1 MKHISFAWFIM
12 FLLKVFHITS
22 FEGFFVPSN
31 VDQTGLSL
39 SPGRRIYHILPM
51 RFCDVLVIL
60 PTLEVD
66 WQLIGSQCF
75 IIPLHTMLGTG
86 DPLRSH

>member
-1 MKHISFAWFIM
+1 MRNISFAWFTM
-12 FLLKVFHITS
+12 FILKVFHITT

-39 SPGRRIYHILPM
+39 SPGRRIYQILPM
-51 RFCDVLVIL
+51 RFCDILVIP
-60 PTLEVD
+60 PTLVVD

-75 IIPLHTMLGTG
+75 IIPLHTMLAAS

>member
-60 PTLEVD
+60 PTLAVD

-75 IIPLHTMLGTG
+75 IIPLHNMLGTG